1 MVGTPAK
8 EKLAIEVRNELL
20 YQLFPQKKPRDSD
33 NVYEG
38 VEFLGDCIIKTG
50 EPYVLESS
58 QLNGYFEQD
67 LRKIL
72 RSNYPKWIREFSVTI
87 GPEVT
92 TITIDPM
99 EGQGQNLMNYLQ
111 NKGHWLYRVERGS
124 TKVPK

>member
-8 EKLAIEVRNELL
+8 EKLVIEVRNELL
-20 YQLFPQKKPRDSD
+20 YQLFPKEKPRDSD

-38 VEFLGDCIIKTG
+38 AEFLGDCITKTG
-50 EPYVLESS
+50 EPYVFESG
-58 QLNGYFEQD
+58 QLNGNFERD

-72 RSNYPKWIREFSVTI
+72 GNNYPKWIKEFSVTI

-92 TITIDPM
+92 TIAINPM
-99 EGQGQNLMNYLQ
+99 EGQGQNLMDYLQ
-111 NKGHWLYRVERGS
+111 NKGHWLYRGERSS